1 MRKKPT
7 IALMYDFDKTLC
19 DQDMQNYSFIPN
31 LGMTPDE
38 FWGEVETFRRKNYME
53 GILGYL
59 YYTMHK
65 CQEKNIPFTNEYLQS
80 VGKDIRFYRGVQNW
94 FDRINQYGDSIGV
107 KIEHYVISSG
117 IKEIIEG
124 SEIKDKFKKIFACQ
138 YYFDETG
145 KAVWPKIAI
154 NYTQKTQY
162 VFRISKGIYDETDNK
177 KVNDKMSD
185 RIIPYENMIYFGDGI
200 TDIPC
205 MTLIKKQG
213 GVSIAVYPKGQKSK
227 VTALL
232 LDNRVNYI
240 SPADYQEGSDLDSLV
255 KCIIQ
260 EMKLSHTLSLKQ
272 KQQRQRESKT
282 TNK

>member
-1 MRKKPT
+1 MRKKPV

-19 DQDMQNYSFIPN
+19 DQDMQNYAFIPN
-31 LGMTPDE
+31 LDMTPEE
-38 FWGEVETFRRKNYME
+38 FWGEVEVFRRKNYME

-59 YYTMHK
+59 YYSMLK
-65 CQEKNIPFTNEYLQS
+65 CQEKGVPFTNEYLQS
-80 VGKDIRFYRGVQNW
+80 TGKDIRFYKGVLNW
-94 FDRINQYGDSIGV
+94 FERINQYGESLGV

-124 SEIKDKFKKIFACQ
+124 SVIKDKFKKIFACQ

-145 KAVWPKIAI
+145 KVAWPKIAI

-162 VFRISKGIYDETDNK
+162 VFRISKGIFDETDNK

-213 GVSIAVYPKGQKSK
+213 GVSIAVYPKGQKNK
-227 VTALL
+227 VTSLL

-272 KQQRQRESKT
+272 KQQRQRESKNT
-282 TNK
+282 SK